1 MKERMK
7 ALVLHAEITAQGTHP
22 ARSLVDS
29 LEKTW
34 ESRVEA
40 LEVKPLVGLAAA
52 SQKDPTLVGILVL
65 HTGAVLDPLTRVD
78 DATKMKYRVEALEVA
93 EEVANAYDALELE
106 VKVAVEVAAAYEL
119 EVTLKAKP
127 SSVVAADVQNQESD

>member
-1 MKERMK
+1 MK

-40 LEVKPLVGLAAA
+40 LEVKPLVELATA
-52 SQKDPTLVGILVL
+52 SQKAPTLV
-65 HTGAVLDPLTRVD
+65 
-78 DATKMKYRVEALEVA
+78 E
-93 EEVANAYDALELE
+93 
-106 VKVAVEVAAAYEL
+106 
-119 EVTLKAKP
+119 
-127 SSVVAADVQNQESD
+127 